1 MFPLPGWATGK
12 AMQAIAI
19 LLLIAAIIYGVRSWL
34 NDYAVTNQNIGIAM
48 ENKVWVD
55 REKLRVDTQN
65 KKIDELEK
73 AAKDKADKHERD
85 MKARDARIAELDAK
99 LEKEKKRVNTIV
111 YRSDGS
117 INNGCPAGTEIYL
130 GSNFSKLWNDYNKGI
145 MQ

>member
-1 MFPLPGWATGK
+1 MFPLPGWVTGK

-48 ENKVWVD
+48 ENKLWVE
-55 REKLRVDTQN
+55 REKLRVDAQN

-73 AAKDKADKHERD
+73 DAKERANNHEKE

-117 INNGCPAGTEIYL
+117 INNDCPAGTEIYL